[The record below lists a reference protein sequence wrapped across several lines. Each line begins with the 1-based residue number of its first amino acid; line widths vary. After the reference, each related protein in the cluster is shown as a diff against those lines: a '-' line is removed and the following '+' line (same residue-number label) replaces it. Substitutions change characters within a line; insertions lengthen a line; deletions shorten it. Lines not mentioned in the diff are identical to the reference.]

1 MMRKIMIIINGHDL
15 INSQPIQPNL
25 SGRYYCERDRDGL
38 ALGGS
43 GAQSYTLS
51 WGGVGGRTPHPTV
64 KLTRS
69 NQQCST
75 CSLSQSKTYTVIR
88 AWRHMVHKLLLFLIV
103 TQQ

>member
-1 MMRKIMIIINGHDL
+1 MMIKIMIIINGHDL

-51 WGGVGGRTPHPTV
+51 WGGGRGSDTPPPCGGTV

-88 AWRHMVHKLLLFLIV
+88 A
-103 TQQ
+103 

>member
-1 MMRKIMIIINGHDL
+1 MIIINGHDL

-51 WGGVGGRTPHPTV
+51 WGGGGVGGRTPHPHCQINPLQSTV
-64 KLTRS
+64 FNL
-69 NQQCST
+69 Q
-75 CSLSQSKTYTVIR
+75 SQSE
-88 AWRHMVHKLLLFLIV
+88 
-103 TQQ
+103 